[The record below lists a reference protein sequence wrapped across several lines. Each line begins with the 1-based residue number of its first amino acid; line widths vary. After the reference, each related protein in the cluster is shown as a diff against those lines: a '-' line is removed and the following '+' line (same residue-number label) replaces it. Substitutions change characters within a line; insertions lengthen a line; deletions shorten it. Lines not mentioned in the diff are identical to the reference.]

1 MILERNQER
10 NQNENYAKNESGIIS
25 KIARTAI
32 SIAVTNKVL
41 SKTKM
46 KDMKNKTLL
55 GFGLGIALNS
65 INDKDEGD
73 FTNTMLAA
81 GALYGGSKI
90 SKKII
95 SDNGDTITKG
105 LFKLNEKNKNFREAI
120 FDFNQKRKEYKAG
133 MHNFKDM
140 EEKIDFYFDIKTK
153 SKAFQA
159 YENKGATSDFIQYAN
174 AKNGYIDPQFSN
186 YFNKREQINKRGG
199 FGFFDRTLKNLSI
212 ENGQIVFNKKQII
225 ENSRND
231 ISVVNTFLNHFK
243 KDLKN
248 FNENIKSD
256 DEFNMDNFLSYLNQ
270 KNIDPKNKV
279 NNEKLI
285 NDFKEHYKKITN
297 NNNVSLKDINNDEG
311 IRKSLLEKTKS
322 LSFLNNYHTS
332 KDGDITIDNSKIFK
346 LFGDINIKD
355 LSKDSNGKIYD
366 SSILDIENLF
376 LDTMQMI
383 DKSIRPPFSFIP
395 GEKQNFSL
403 VPFDIKARILKKESS
418 DFKIIQTETDY
429 DGTIKNLEDMK
440 KHINN
445 NRYKFLGLNEND
457 LSKNKDAFLSEID
470 DKINYYKYE
479 QDFIKNNNYINPE
492 FEKTKINFF
501 FKYDDNLNLNIIEQ
515 KDKSIKAYINDNKKL
530 NYLSGKEWI
539 EKEGDY
545 GFTYSKMFKENETAK
560 YNASLAKNFGEF
572 GQFEEGLNDD
582 SGLSM
587 LKKKFHNWT
596 DKSKSKFIKEINED
610 MDVLKYQRDKLINDL
625 YQSKYTSQY
634 DNVNDFTKAIY
645 KNGYIDLSSNKEL
658 KTLIDTE
665 KAFLYRSNINS
676 DSIFDLDIKNT
687 DFLKD
692 INNADITAKEQFMK
706 NLLNTDYFKNGNEDL
721 MFKGKHFN
729 LDYLKENYYKS
740 LVPSKRGMLYKES
753 EGISDWFST
762 NKDSIGTMEN
772 AYFNNFL
779 NKFENSL
786 NFVGKKKLDPSE
798 NYSTTTHLTNVMMKR
813 VMPFLGLIYGYKFI
827 EGATDLMT
835 PEDSMFGNAGI
846 GGVAAKILAGTRLGL
861 QVMAENT
868 GIKASAQFLIDQG
881 LGFIEATGLNLS
893 SEEMYQRYFEGKLA
907 PVKRN
912 RFWYSSGRN
921 GFEGDDIKEYKQ
933 HFLYKMQNRDE
944 MFYNSKSERFIRE
957 DFVVTKYLSRLIDP
971 YLEERRLF
979 EKGLPLDKSEQLFRD
994 IPIFGEALSATIGQL
1009 IKPTIY
1015 YGDNTNEFSTPLRI
1029 ANNALED
1036 LKAFGGLQG
1045 YALSKAT
1052 DFMLGGKSIKDI
1064 ALNAGFETR
1073 ELASID
1079 AITGLSPQFDSLDL
1093 GGMFGATE
1101 PIRRILGNNNKERN
1115 SNMQNNLPKWFA
1127 SANRKNNLE
1136 LLDEDNLNPLN
1147 YKQKFE
1153 LNPDDK
1159 YKDYGLLD
1167 RLKIMATTNPNS
1179 KEYYNYKNMAIAN
1192 MNKGIYNNNQITD
1205 ILQSISMADNMVNYN
1220 EYKKD
1225 QYVKDTKFEDIQ
1237 INIDKVINH
1246 NEIIY
1251 DGKRIKL
1258 AGISDDFD
1266 LVSRK
1271 IGTTKALE
1279 EKQRIKS
1286 FLESKKEL
1294 NVRIN
1299 SDMLKNVKSD
1309 SKGQYIEVFSN
1320 EIYKDSQ
1327 YTEKTYFQQSENGII
1342 KNTFN
1347 KFFDTVL
1354 AQTFDVNK
1362 NKFFSNKSAY
1372 DSWEDNLTIP
1382 SFRDWDNPYDSFI
1395 RPTGDLAA
1403 GDFSQKILAINIL
1416 SQNSLTKDL
1425 SLSSGLGAG
1434 YLLGNAFFGDSKG
1447 NYDKESQIN
1456 SLYQKELYNNN
1467 INNTYEIN
1475 ENSTNN
1481 EIAKTLT
1488 QNDQK
1493 YFYALINEVND
1504 EKINKIHS
1512 LGNNELK
1519 KAIEIINNKKKNYI
1533 FGTNQRI
1540 EQEQEMPE
1548 RIKPKFQFEYD
1559 YFYNTGNIKMQNN
1572 MPLSKLEKRKL
1583 LNQKFKKTDFNI
1595 QISQEELRRRIY
1607 NTNSNITSEIYD
1619 NNNTFRY

>member
-1 MILERNQER
+1 MILERSQER
-10 NQNENYAKNESGIIS
+10 TPENQNYEKNPSGIIS

-46 KDMKNKTLL
+46 KDTKYKSVL

-73 FTNTMLAA
+73 FTYTMLAA
-81 GALYGGSKI
+81 GSLYGGSKLAKKVI
-90 SKKII
+90 SE
-95 SDNGDTITKG
+95 NGDTITKG

-133 MHNFKDM
+133 MHTFKDM
-140 EEKIDFYFDIKTK
+140 EEKIDFYFDVKTK

-174 AKNGYIDPQFSN
+174 AKNGYVDPQFSN

-231 ISVVNTFLNHFK
+231 ISVVNTFLNHFS
-243 KDLKN
+243 KDLK
-248 FNENIKSD
+248 
-256 DEFNMDNFLSYLNQ
+256 EFNSNLAKEEDFSMNNFLYYLTL
-270 KNIDPKNKV
+270 KNGDPKTKT
-279 NNEKLI
+279 NNDKI
-285 NDFKEHYKKITN
+285 IKDFKKHYEKITDSN
-297 NNNVSLKDINNDEG
+297 KVSLKDINDQ
-311 IRKSLLEKTKS
+311 KSIKEALLDKTKG
-322 LSFLNNYHTS
+322 LNFLNNYNTNIN
-332 KDGDITIDNSKIFK
+332 GEIDIDSSKILK
-346 LFGDINIKD
+346 LFEDINIKD
-355 LSKDSNGKIYD
+355 LSKDSKGKIYD
-366 SSILDIENLF
+366 SSILDIENIF
-376 LDTMQMI
+376 IDTMQMI

-403 VPFDIKARILKKESS
+403 VPFDIKARILKKDSS
-418 DFKIIQTETDY
+418 EFQIIQTEVDY
-429 DGTIKNLEDMK
+429 DGTLKNLEDMK
-440 KHINN
+440 KNINN
-445 NRYKFLGLNEND
+445 NRFKKLGITETELN
-457 LSKNKDAFLSEID
+457 KNKDAFISEINE
-470 DKINYYKYE
+470 KINYYKYE
-479 QDFIKNNNYINPE
+479 QDFIKKNNYINPE
-492 FEKTKINFF
+492 FEKTKVNFF
-501 FKYDDNLNLNIIEQ
+501 FKYDDQLNININES
-515 KDKSIKAYINDNKKL
+515 KDKSIKAYINSDKEL
-530 NYLSGKEWI
+530 NYLSNKEWKT
-539 EKEGDY
+539 KEGKY

-560 YNASLAKNFGEF
+560 YNASSANDFGQF

-582 SGLSM
+582 SGLTM

-596 DKSKSKFIKEINED
+596 DKDKVKFSKEINED
-610 MDVLKYQRDKLINDL
+610 MDVLKYQRDKMINDL
-625 YQSKYTSQY
+625 YQSKYSNQY
-634 DNVNDFTKAIY
+634 NNVDDFTKAIY
-645 KNGYIDLSSNKEL
+645 KNSYVDLSSNKEL
-658 KTLIDTE
+658 KSLIDTE

-676 DSIFDLDIKNT
+676 DSIFNLDISKT
-687 DFLKD
+687 EFLKD

-706 NLLNTDYFKNGNEDL
+706 NLLNTDYFKNGNEEL
-721 MFKGKHFN
+721 LFKGKHFN
-729 LDYLKENYYKS
+729 IDYLKDNYYKS

-753 EGISDWFST
+753 ESITDWFST

-786 NFVGKKKLDPSE
+786 NFIGINKLNPAE
-798 NYSTTTHLTNVMMKR
+798 NYSTGTHLANVMMKR
-813 VMPFLGLIYGYKFI
+813 VMPFLGLIYGYKAV
-827 EGATDLMT
+827 EGLTDLMT

-846 GGVAAKILAGTRLGL
+846 GGAAAKILAGTRLGL

-1015 YGDNTNEFSTPLRI
+1015 YGDNVNEFSTPLRI

-1079 AITGLSPQFDSLDL
+1079 AITGLSPQFDNLDM
-1093 GGMFGATE
+1093 GGMFGITE
-1101 PIRRILGNNNKERN
+1101 PIRRILGNNNKERK
-1115 SNMQNNLPKWFA
+1115 SNMQNNLPEWFA

-1136 LLDEDNLNPLN
+1136 LLDEDSLNPLN

-1153 LNPDDK
+1153 LSPDDK
-1159 YKDYGLLD
+1159 YKDFGLIDKL
-1167 RLKIMATTNPNS
+1167 RIMATTNPNS
-1179 KEYYNYKNMAIAN
+1179 KEYYNYKNMAMAN
-1192 MNKGIYNNNQITD
+1192 LNKGIYDSNQTTN

-1225 QYVKDTKFEDIQ
+1225 QYVKGAKFENIQ
-1237 INIDKVINH
+1237 VNIDKVINH
-1246 NEIIY
+1246 NEFIY
-1251 DGKRIKL
+1251 EGKRIKL

-1271 IGTTKALE
+1271 IGAKKALE
-1279 EKQRIKS
+1279 EKQKLKS
-1286 FLESKKEL
+1286 FLESNKSL
-1294 NVRIN
+1294 NVTIN

-1309 SKGQYIEVFSN
+1309 SKGQYLEVYSGD
-1320 EIYKDSQ
+1320 IYNNSK
-1327 YTEKTYFQQSENGII
+1327 YNEKTYFKQSENGMLR
-1342 KNTFN
+1342 NGFN
-1347 KFFDTVL
+1347 KFFDTIVS
-1354 AQTFDVNK
+1354 QTFDVNK
-1362 NKFFSNKSAY
+1362 NKFFSNKSAF
-1372 DSWEDNLTIP
+1372 DAWEDNLSIP

-1403 GDFSQKILAINIL
+1403 GDMSQKILATNL
-1416 SQNSLTKDL
+1416 LAQNSLTKDL
-1425 SLSSGLGAG
+1425 SSSSGLGAA
-1434 YLLGNAFFGDSKG
+1434 YLLGNSLLGNSKG
-1447 NYDKESQIN
+1447 NYDKETKIN
-1456 SLYQKELYNNN
+1456 QLYQKELYNNG
-1467 INNTYEIN
+1467 INNTFELN
-1475 ENSTNN
+1475 EKSTNN
-1481 EIAKTLT
+1481 EISKTLT
-1488 QNDQK
+1488 QSDQK
-1493 YFYALINEVND
+1493 YFYALVNEVND
-1504 EKINKIHS
+1504 DKINKIHS
-1512 LGNNELK
+1512 MGNAELK
-1519 KAIEIINNKKKNYI
+1519 KAIDLINNKKRNYL
-1533 FGTNQRI
+1533 FGTNNELQQEELPQR
-1540 EQEQEMPE
+1540 EQT
-1548 RIKPKFQFEYD
+1548 KFKFEYD

-1572 MPLSKLEKRKL
+1572 MPLTKLEKRKL
-1583 LNQKFKKTDFNI
+1583 LNQKFKIQDQQT
-1595 QISQEELRRRIY
+1595 QISQEELRKRIY